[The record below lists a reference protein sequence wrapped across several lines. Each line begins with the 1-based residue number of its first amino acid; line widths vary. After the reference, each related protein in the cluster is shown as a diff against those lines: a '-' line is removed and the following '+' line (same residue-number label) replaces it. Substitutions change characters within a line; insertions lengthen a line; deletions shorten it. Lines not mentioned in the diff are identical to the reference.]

1 MKTNY
6 SKICTRK
13 NTAMLLVGFLTPVV
27 LFTSLTVSMF
37 NSGDSKA
44 AVKTTQKYAVEK
56 VYLTDELSA
65 APKAYFYDKDGNG
78 WIIQCEQNGKI
89 HLLDGRNGS
98 LVDTC
103 ELKAQIEASPAAYD
117 DIMVIGTTG
126 KGTSY
131 VYGIRIETGVGLE
144 EEAGNEEDS
153 GGA

>member
-37 NSGDSKA
+37 NSGDSKDA
-44 AVKTTQKYAVEK
+44 EKTTQKYAVEK

-78 WIIQCEQNGKI
+78 EDESVTI
-89 HLLDGRNGS
+89 HPDADNICLKGALLPNLNRF
-98 LVDTC
+98 
-103 ELKAQIEASPAAYD
+103 
-117 DIMVIGTTG
+117 
-126 KGTSY
+126 
-131 VYGIRIETGVGLE
+131 
-144 EEAGNEEDS
+144 
-153 GGA
+153 